1 MELEAEK
8 LQAMDTY
15 KKQLKIKKD
24 MLNDSDV
31 TEAEEVSKIESEI
44 KNLQIN
50 IDNSKKS
57 MTWNEGDVSDETKK
71 KQ

>member
-1 MELEAEK
+1 
-8 LQAMDTY
+8 
-15 KKQLKIKKD
+15 
-24 MLNDSDV
+24 MLNNSDV